1 MVVSI
6 SVAVT
11 LAVMGWPAARATSS
25 VDTAGVTLVDGQPC
39 FSVPSGRSANG
50 SALRLHSLSVTQTAA
65 RADWR
70 TLPQEMWGFTVD
82 WPGIVLDGVAGAC
95 IRYGDLPGTAHAR
108 SEPRPLQPTQVYQV
122 EINARPAD
130 GAGSTLGYEA
140 QFCVMPMAGGTVEV
154 RTVPWDDRARRWRED
169 ACNGRD

>member
-1 MVVSI
+1 MSI
-6 SVAVT
+6 SAAVT
-11 LAVMGWPAARATSS
+11 LAVMGWTAAQATSS
-25 VDTAGVTLVDGQPC
+25 VGTAGVTKVDDQPC

-50 SALRLHSLSVTQTAA
+50 SEMRLHSLAVTQTAE

-70 TLPQEMWGFTVD
+70 TLPQQMWGFTVD
-82 WPGIVLDGVAGAC
+82 RPGLVVDGVAGAC
-95 IRYGDLPGTAHAR
+95 IQYGNLPGTAHAR
-108 SEPRPLQPTQVYQV
+108 SEPRPLQPMQVYRV

-154 RTVPWDDRARRWRED
+154 RTVPWDVRARRWRD
-169 ACNGRD
+169 DVCKGRD